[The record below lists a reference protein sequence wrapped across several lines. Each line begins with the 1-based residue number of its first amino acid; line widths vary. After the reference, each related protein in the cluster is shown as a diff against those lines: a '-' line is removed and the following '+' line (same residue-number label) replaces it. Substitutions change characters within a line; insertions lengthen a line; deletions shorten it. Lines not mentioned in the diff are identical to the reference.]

1 VVRCNSLFRNILR
14 LTPCESRFC
23 EGMRRPATLNSREF
37 NILTRNDEKRLGIP
51 CATNFTL
58 FKILAVKYCATR
70 TTPRFSAK
78 SMISVDRRGG
88 DIPSTKI
95 SRVAPCTHERRV
107 PRLNGERSGKR
118 GGGSRQPA
126 LY

>member
-1 VVRCNSLFRNILR
+1 MVRCNSLFRNTLR
-14 LTPCESRFC
+14 ITHSESRFC
-23 EGMRRPATLNSREF
+23 AEFERHEVPNSCVF
-37 NILTRNDEKRLGIP
+37 NILTHNDEKRLGISR
-51 CATNFTL
+51 ATNFTL